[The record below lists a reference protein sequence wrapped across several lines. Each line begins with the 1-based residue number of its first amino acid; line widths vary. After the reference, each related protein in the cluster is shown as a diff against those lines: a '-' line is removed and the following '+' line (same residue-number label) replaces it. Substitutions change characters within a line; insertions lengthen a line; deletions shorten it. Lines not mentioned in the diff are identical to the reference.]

1 MPKFPL
7 FHQPDTSECN
17 VVFKFE
23 LINFG
28 QYQNLEK

>member
-1 MPKFPL
+1 MPKFPHYL
-7 FHQPDTSECN
+7 QPVTSECN
-17 VVFKFE
+17 AVFKFE